1 MADGKFTESPI
12 NTVFCLKKWGD
23 YHLKLRHFSGP
34 IEGSGKQRAE
44 NIEQA
49 MQRYADLLAKE
60 CAENPLYWF
69 NFYDFWEDD

>member
-1 MADGKFTESPI
+1 MASLLKAPI
-12 NTVFCLKKWGD
+12 NTIFCLKKWGD

-34 IEGSGKQRAE
+34 IEGHGKQRADS
-44 NIEQA
+44 IEQA
-49 MQRYADLLAKE
+49 MQRYADLLAQE